1 VIEIGTQEKG
11 PEQLPRPL
19 VFRNEN
25 MSRAHD
31 CTLLCGRG
39 FGSFRK
45 GFQFRREG
53 TGALTL
59 LQLLI
64 APHMLLA
71 RTTVRLRGVH
81 LIHEPLDL
89 TGGINDALL
98 TAVKGV
104 ADGAQLRAEIVPG

>member
-1 VIEIGTQEKG
+1 MSTQEKG

-19 VFRNEN
+19 VFCSEN
-25 MSRAHD
+25 TRTHA
-31 CTLLCGRG
+31 CTLLCGRSLG
-39 FGSFRK
+39 GFRK

-64 APHMLLA
+64 APYMLLA
-71 RTTVRLRGVH
+71 RATIRLRGVH

-89 TGGINDALL
+89 TGGIDDALL
-98 TAVKGV
+98 TTVKGV
-104 ADGAQLRAEIVPG
+104 ADGAQLGAEVMPG